1 MPDTTTILY
10 GLIFFA
16 AVLLAEG
23 IFILYRDYNRK
34 NNRQANQRLRLRA
47 SGISSKETLLK
58 LRQDAELNAV
68 RDEEKRSPFLQPVQA
83 LAQLLREC
91 GVAASTSRVIMIM
104 VGLSLVLWLLMLV
117 ASPLSP
123 VASLPM
129 AIIMGISIP
138 IFLLLRKKRL
148 RLKAFQAQLPDAL
161 DMMVR
166 SLRAGHPIR
175 ASMTLVAEEMDDP
188 MGSEMGITVDEVTY
202 GLDLREALENF
213 RRRIP
218 LMDLQYM
225 VVTINI
231 QFGTGGNLGEILSN
245 LSSVIRDRFRLL
257 KKVDALSAEGRLAAV
272 VVGCIPAVIGVG
284 MSLINPV
291 YYTEAMGHKAF
302 FPIAIGTVVL
312 YFISMFA
319 IYKIVHIRV

>member
-1 MPDTTTILY
+1 
-10 GLIFFA
+10 
-16 AVLLAEG
+16 
-23 IFILYRDYNRK
+23 
-34 NNRQANQRLRLRA
+34 
-47 SGISSKETLLK
+47 
-58 LRQDAELNAV
+58 
-68 RDEEKRSPFLQPVQA
+68 
-83 LAQLLREC
+83 
-91 GVAASTSRVIMIM
+91 MIM
-104 VGLSLVLWLLMLV
+104 VGLSLVLWILMLV

-123 VASLPM
+123 LASLPM

-138 IFLLLRKKRL
+138 VVLLLRKKRL
-148 RLKAFQAQLPDAL
+148 RLKAFQEQLPDAL

-175 ASMTLVAEEMDDP
+175 ASMTLVADEMADP

-202 GLDLREALENF
+202 GLDLREALENL
-213 RRRIP
+213 RRRVP

-231 QFGTGGNLGEILSN
+231 QYGTGGNLGEILSN

-272 VVGCIPAVIGVG
+272 VVGVIPAVIGVG

-302 FPIAIGTVVL
+302 LPIAIGTVVL

-319 IYKIVHIRV
+319 IYKIVNIRV

>member
-1 MPDTTTILY
+1 MPDTTLLLY
-10 GLIFFA
+10 GLIFLA
-16 AVLLAEG
+16 VVLLAEG

-34 NNRQANQRLRLRA
+34 NNRQANQRLRMRA
-47 SGISSKETLLK
+47 SGISNKETLLK
-58 LRQDAELNAV
+58 LRQDAELNAAM
-68 RDEEKRSPFLQPVQA
+68 DEEKKNPFLHPVQA
-83 LAQLLREC
+83 LTQLLREC
-91 GVAASTSRVIMIM
+91 GVAASTSRVILIM
-104 VGLSLVLWLLMLV
+104 SGVALVLWLLMLV

-129 AIIMGISIP
+129 AIIMGIAIP

-175 ASMTLVAEEMDDP
+175 ASMTMVAEEMEDP

-202 GLDLREALENF
+202 GLDLREALENL

-284 MSLINPV
+284 MTLINPV
-291 YYTEAMGHKAF
+291 YYLEAMGHKAF
-302 FPIAIGTVVL
+302 LPIAIGTVVL

>member
-1 MPDTTTILY
+1 
-10 GLIFFA
+10 
-16 AVLLAEG
+16 
-23 IFILYRDYNRK
+23 
-34 NNRQANQRLRLRA
+34 
-47 SGISSKETLLK
+47 
-58 LRQDAELNAV
+58 
-68 RDEEKRSPFLQPVQA
+68 
-83 LAQLLREC
+83 LLREC
-91 GVAASTSRVIMIM
+91 GVAASTSRVIIIM
-104 VGLSLVLWLLMLV
+104 VGLSLVLWLLMLM

-123 VASLPM
+123 VVSLPM
-129 AIIMGISIP
+129 AIIMGIAIP
-138 IFLLLRKKRL
+138 IFLLLRKKKA

-175 ASMTLVAEEMDDP
+175 ASMTLVAEEMEDP

-202 GLDLREALENF
+202 GLDLREALENL
-213 RRRIP
+213 RRRVP

-319 IYKIVHIRV
+319 IYKIVNIRV

>member
-1 MPDTTTILY
+1 MPDTTLLLY
-10 GLIFFA
+10 GLIFIA
-16 AVLLAEG
+16 VVLLAES
-23 IFILYRDYNRK
+23 IFIFYRDYNLRK
-34 NNRQANQRLRLRA
+34 NRAANQRLRMQA
-47 SGISSKETLLK
+47 SGMSSKETLLQ
-58 LRQDAELNAV
+58 LRQNADLHARGEV
-68 RDEEKRSPFLQPVQA
+68 KTNPITHPVQA
-83 LAQLLREC
+83 LTQLLREC
-91 GVAASTSRVIMIM
+91 GVSASPSRVMLIMAG
-104 VGLSLVLWLLMLV
+104 VSLVLWFLMLV

-129 AIIMGISIP
+129 AIIMGIAIP
-138 IFLLLRKKRL
+138 VFLLLRKKRL

-175 ASMTLVAEEMDDP
+175 ASMSLVAAEMDDP

-202 GLDLREALENF
+202 GLELGEALENL
-213 RRRIP
+213 RQRIP

-231 QFGTGGNLGEILSN
+231 QYGTGGNLGEILSN

-272 VVGCIPAVIGVG
+272 VVGLIPGVIGVG
-284 MSLINPV
+284 MTLINPV
-291 YYTEAMGHKAF
+291 YYTEAMGHAAF
-302 FPIAIGTVVL
+302 FPIAIATVVL
-312 YFISMFA
+312 YLVSMFA

>member
-1 MPDTTTILY
+1 MPDTTLILY
-10 GLIFFA
+10 GLVFLA
-16 AVLLAEG
+16 VVLLAEG
-23 IFILYRDYNRK
+23 IFILYRDHNRK
-34 NNRQANQRLRLRA
+34 SNRAANQRLRLQS

-58 LRQDAELNAV
+58 LRQDADLNAAEGDV
-68 RDEEKRSPFLQPVQA
+68 KTNPFLQPVRT
-83 LAQLLREC
+83 LTQLLREC
-91 GVAASTSRVIMIM
+91 GVATSTSRVIMIM
-104 VGLSLVLWLLMLV
+104 VGLSLVLWILMLV

-123 VASLPM
+123 LASLPM

-138 IFLLLRKKRL
+138 VVLLLRKKRL
-148 RLKAFQAQLPDAL
+148 RLKAFQEQLPDAL

-175 ASMTLVAEEMDDP
+175 ASMTLVADEMADP

-202 GLDLREALENF
+202 GLDLREALENL
-213 RRRIP
+213 RRRVP

-231 QFGTGGNLGEILSN
+231 QYGTGGNLGEILSN

-272 VVGCIPAVIGVG
+272 VVGVIPAVIGVG

-302 FPIAIGTVVL
+302 LPIAIGTVVL

-319 IYKIVHIRV
+319 IYKIVNIRV